1 MKYVEATIKTV
12 YNRVVTLSG
21 NFQIMENFRETHVIL
36 IFILKSGKFYDF
48 ENIKKK
54 FQRSKMILN

>member
-1 MKYVEATIKTV
+1 MKYVEVTIKTV

-36 IFILKSGKFYDF
+36 IFILKSGNFYDF
-48 ENIKKK
+48 ENIKKNFK
-54 FQRSKMILN
+54 DLK